1 MAKTITFTY
10 KKTAYTLEFTRETV
24 SMLEQNGLS
33 LADVQN
39 LQDMDKPINT
49 IMMLFTGA
57 FLAHHRKAASIT
69 TLIDEIWETIP
80 DKKGLISSLI
90 EMYVEPVE
98 SLLMSEPEDE
108 KGKTVWTVNQ

>member
-80 DKKGLISSLI
+80 DKPSLISSLI

-98 SLLMSEPEDE
+98 SLLNDPEDE
-108 KGKTVWTVNQ
+108 KGKIVWTVNQ

>member
-33 LADVQN
+33 LSDVQN
-39 LQDMDKPINT
+39 IKDRPIT
-49 IMMLFTGA
+49 TMKMLFVGA

-80 DKKGLISSLI
+80 DKEGLIENLV

-98 SLLMSEPEDE
+98 SMMSEPEEE